1 MIMITIL
8 SVPVAPAGALAT
20 SGGGGGKPRNI
31 DLVTDKGYGLLGT
44 VSRILDKAD
53 DISTYSLDRH

>member
-8 SVPVAPAGALAT
+8 SVPVAPAGAFAT

-31 DLVTDKGYGLLGT
+31 DLVT
-44 VSRILDKAD
+44 VSRIPDKAD
-53 DISTYSLDRH
+53 DISTYSPDRH